1 MSPAT
6 LTRLD
11 NGLSIIARP
20 NRAARSIAIHVV
32 LEAGASFDPVDKEGT
47 AALMAGLLDRGAGP
61 FSAGDIAGFFDDL
74 GVAYAA
80 AARRD
85 TLDLEVRLLS
95 EHLPGVLERL
105 RLIVAE
111 PTFPETEVRRQKGQ
125 VLTAIAERDQDTA
138 AVAELA
144 LQTALFPPGHPYSR
158 PRLGTRDSVP
168 RIERADLVALHRARF
183 RPAGAIVS
191 MAGDLD
197 PARAIHLAA
206 DTFGRWNGDA
216 DGPARPARRTA
227 GTGPAPVVRADIPD
241 PPPPDGVV
249 VVVKPIDGK
258 TQADIALG
266 FRGPRRRSPDLPAA
280 LVLSSVLGEFGLGG
294 RLGKAIRDRAGLAY
308 YVYSHFTAGL
318 GAGPFVVRAGVAPDR
333 VRRAL
338 GLMRRTIQQI
348 VRRGVTSAE
357 LRDSR
362 QALAASVPRRLET
375 NPEAAEVL
383 ADAEFYGLGI
393 DYPKRL
399 ADMIRAVTRKD
410 VEEAARRY
418 LTPGH
423 CVLAVAG
430 PAIEKE
436 TLA

>member
-1 MSPAT
+1 MTAASMV
-6 LTRLD
+6 RLD
-11 NGLSIIARP
+11 NGLAIIVRP
-20 NRAARSIAIHVV
+20 NRAARSIAIRLV
-32 LEAGASFDPVDKEGT
+32 LDAGAAFDPADKEGT
-47 AALMAGLLDRGAGP
+47 AALMAGLLDRGAGSL
-61 FSAGDIAGFFDDL
+61 SAGDIAGFFDDL

-85 TLDLEVRLLS
+85 TLDVEVRLLS

-125 VLTAIAERDQDTA
+125 ILTALAERDQDTA

-144 LQTALFPPGHPYSR
+144 LQTALFPPGHPYR
-158 PRLGTRDSVP
+158 HPRLGTRDSVQ
-168 RIERADLVALHRARF
+168 RIERADLVAFHRARF

-197 PARAIHLAA
+197 PARALPLVAGI
-206 DTFGRWNGDA
+206 FGKWNGDA
-216 DGPARPARRTA
+216 DGPWRKGPRTA
-227 GTGPAPVVRADIPD
+227 GPGPAPVVRASIPD
-241 PPPPDGVV
+241 PPPPEGVV
-249 VVVKPIDGK
+249 VAVKPIEGK

-266 FRGPRRRSPDLPAA
+266 FRGPRRLSPDLPAA
-280 LVLSSVLGEFGLGG
+280 LVLNSVLGEFGLGG

-338 GLMRRTIQQI
+338 GLMRRTIEQI

-375 NPEAAEVL
+375 NPEAAEAL

-399 ADMIRAVTRKD
+399 AEMIRAVTRKD

-418 LTPGH
+418 LTPGS

-436 TLA
+436 TLT